1 MRRNKPLRIL
11 TIALFALLGAGVF
24 GLLVKSLWNWL
35 MPMLFGVRPITF
47 WQAWGVLILSR
58 ILLGSF
64 HGGRSHDRHA
74 RARLLDRWERM
85 TPEERAKFRERLR
98 HRWGR
103 CAEEMPETPETPE
116 TPA

>member
-1 MRRNKPLRIL
+1 MRRKRSLRML
-11 TIALFALLGAGVF
+11 TIAFLALLGAGVF

-35 MPMLFGVRPITF
+35 MPMLFSARPITY

-64 HGGRSHDRHA
+64 HGGGARHDRRW
-74 RARLLDRWERM
+74 RARVIDRWEQM

-98 HRWGR
+98 QRWGR
-103 CAEEMPETPETPE
+103 FQEEAAPETEV
-116 TPA
+116 